1 MHEICSV
8 DSQENCKNCCHQLSD
23 FKVKMHHIRF
33 RLGLRPRSRWGILQ
47 RSPRPPSWIK
57 EGGLF
62 LREGRERVGKRGRE
76 GREGILLSPP
86 PHISTQIYAPAELE
100 VGMLSVISNFREA
113 SVHFL
118 ICSASPHD
126 VVLNAS
132 GPSVHFPGAFAKFQD
147 NVRGAEAF
155 GTTRGRCRR
164 CGCRDDL
171 RTTTRTRCRRC
182 AEVHFR
188 IQILL
193 STKILRRKL
202 FDVRNVR
209 KYPEWFRN
217 DKNSVQIKT

>member
-1 MHEICSV
+1 M
-8 DSQENCKNCCHQLSD
+8 
-23 FKVKMHHIRF
+23 
-33 RLGLRPRSRWGILQ
+33 
-47 RSPRPPSWIK
+47 
-57 EGGLF
+57 
-62 LREGRERVGKRGRE
+62 
-76 GREGILLSPP
+76 
-86 PHISTQIYAPAELE
+86 
-100 VGMLSVISNFREA
+100 
-113 SVHFL
+113 HFL

-209 KYPEWFRN
+209 KYPEGFSN
-217 DKNSVQIKT
+217 DKDSVLRVLGICGQISDFQFLRSRVVRALVDAQS

>member
-1 MHEICSV
+1 
-8 DSQENCKNCCHQLSD
+8 
-23 FKVKMHHIRF
+23 
-33 RLGLRPRSRWGILQ
+33 
-47 RSPRPPSWIK
+47 
-57 EGGLF
+57 
-62 LREGRERVGKRGRE
+62 
-76 GREGILLSPP
+76 
-86 PHISTQIYAPAELE
+86 
-100 VGMLSVISNFREA
+100 MLSVISNFREA

-217 DKNSVQIKT
+217 DKNSVQIKTWLGICGQVADFQFLLSTCCPRSSGRTVSMDLLLASYSPLLNVFWKQREMTATWFMSTL